1 MNWKLYKE
9 ESIMA
14 TISPGVT
21 KVGFIGTGVMGKSM
35 AGHLKEAGYGIHI
48 YTRTKAKA
56 ADLITQGAVW
66 HDTPDEL
73 AAACQVI
80 ITMVGYPSDVEELY
94 LGKRG
99 LIATGLKGSYLI
111 DMTTSSPSL
120 AQRIH
125 QAAAVR
131 GMHSLDAPVSGG
143 DIGAREA
150 RLSIMVGGD
159 QETFDALMP
168 ILSLMGKNIVMQGAA
183 GAGQHTKMCNQIAIA
198 TNMIGVCEAIVYA
211 TQAGLDP
218 ETVLKSIES
227 GAAGSWSLSN
237 LAPRI
242 IAGNFEPGF
251 YVKHFIKDMQIA
263 LDSAEEMGL
272 KLPGLTLARSLYGQL
287 ADQGFG
293 DKGTQALYKVL
304 QSSN

>member
-1 MNWKLYKE
+1 MT
-9 ESIMA
+9 A
-14 TISPGVT
+14 VSPGVT
-21 KVGFIGTGVMGKSM
+21 EVGFIGTGVMGKSM
-35 AGHLKEAGYGIHI
+35 AGHLKAAGYRVHV
-48 YTRTKAKA
+48 YTRTKSKA
-56 ADLITQGAVW
+56 EDLIAQGAVW
-66 HDTPDEL
+66 HDTPNEL
-73 AAACQVI
+73 AAVCHVI
-80 ITMVGYPSDVEELY
+80 ITMVGYPADVEQLY
-94 LGKRG
+94 LGDEG
-99 LIATGLKGSYLI
+99 LIASGIKGAYLI

-120 AQRIH
+120 AERIY
-125 QAAAVR
+125 QAAVEH
-131 GMHSLDAPVSGG
+131 GMQSLDAPVSGG

-159 QETFDALMP
+159 QQTFDALMP
-168 ILSLMGKNIVMQGAA
+168 ILSLMGKNIVLQGGA

-263 LDSAEEMGL
+263 LDSAAEMGV
-272 KLPGLTLARSLYGQL
+272 KLPGLTLARSLYGQV
-287 ADQGFG
+287 AEQGFG

-304 QSSN
+304 QS